1 MCGRYTLTVDP
12 ADLMERFDLGSADLV
27 VAPRF
32 NIAPTQTVA
41 VVLNESPR
49 TLTGARWG
57 LVPSWAKDISI
68 GYKMINARAETL
80 EEKPSYRT
88 LLKKRRCL
96 ILADSFYEWKKE
108 AGGGKTPTRLML
120 ADGAPFA
127 MAGLW
132 DVWKTPEGERIKSCT
147 IITTAPNALAAQ
159 VHDRMPAILPRAAE
173 AEWLNIANDDP
184 GYLKSLLGPYPAEL
198 MKTYVVSSAVN
209 NVRNDAPEL
218 IAAAL

>member
-12 ADLMERFDLGSADLV
+12 ADLMERFDLSSADFV
-27 VAPRF
+27 STPRF

-80 EEKPSYRT
+80 DEKPSYRT

-120 ADGAPFA
+120 ANGAPFA

-132 DVWKTPEGERIKSCT
+132 DAWKTPDGERIKSCT
-147 IITTAPNALAAQ
+147 IITTSPNALAAQ
-159 VHDRMPAILPRAAE
+159 VHDRMPAILSREAE
-173 AEWLNIANDDP
+173 AEWVNIANDDP
-184 GYLKSLLGPYPAEL
+184 GYLKSLLGAYPAEL
-198 MKTYVVSSAVN
+198 MKTYVVSNAVN
-209 NVRNDAPEL
+209 NVRHDAPEL
-218 IAAAL
+218 IATA

>member
-12 ADLMERFDLGSADLV
+12 ADLMERFDLSSADFV
-27 VAPRF
+27 STPRF

-80 EEKPSYRT
+80 DEKPSYRT

-120 ADGAPFA
+120 ANGAPFA

-132 DVWKTPEGERIKSCT
+132 DAWKTPDGERIKSCT
-147 IITTAPNALAAQ
+147 IITTSPNALAAQ
-159 VHDRMPAILPRAAE
+159 VHDRMPAILPREAE

-184 GYLKSLLGPYPAEL
+184 GYLKSLLGAYPAEL
-198 MKTYVVSSAVN
+198 MKTYVVSNAVN

-218 IAAAL
+218 IAAA

>member
-12 ADLMERFDLGSADLV
+12 ADLMERFDLSSADFV
-27 VAPRF
+27 STPRF

-49 TLTGARWG
+49 TLTAARWG
-57 LVPSWAKDISI
+57 LIPSWAKDISI

-96 ILADSFYEWKKE
+96 ILADSFYEWKKD
-108 AGGGKTPTRLML
+108 GGAKTPTRLML

-159 VHDRMPAILPRAAE
+159 VHDRMPAILPRSAE

-184 GYLKSLLGPYPAEL
+184 GYLKSLLGAYPAEL
-198 MKTYVVSSAVN
+198 MQTYVVSSAVN

-218 IAAAL
+218 IAAA